1 MIRRFLPAVAA
12 LLAALCGPMAAA
24 AENIVPAPRDY
35 EKRNGVF
42 TILTTTK
49 ITHYPELRSLAKYL
63 AEYLPL
69 SVREYNGEAGGDI
82 VLRLNKNLA
91 DEEYRLTVAPEGIV
105 VEGGAYGGAFNG
117 VETLLQLLPAK
128 VYSGDM
134 PLPAMVGCCVVA
146 DAPRFAYRGFM
157 LDVSRT
163 WMTAGEVKRFISV
176 LAHHKINKLHLHL
189 TDDEGWRVEI
199 LSHPELA
206 EVGGFR
212 GGDSP
217 VAAIYGK
224 WGERYGGYYTQ
235 QELRD
240 IVGYA
245 AQRNMEI
252 IPEIDLPGHSRDM
265 ARVMP
270 EVLCDYA
277 PSLSLSNGYD
287 TRNVLCAAKE
297 SNYALLKDILGEVA
311 SIFPSPYLHI
321 GGDEVDFSQ
330 WMSCPDCKALMQAEG
345 MAGGEELQSY
355 FMGRVAAIIEGLG
368 KVPCVWNEAVA
379 GGRFTRASQVY
390 GWESIAAA
398 RKAAADGYPTV
409 VMPGH
414 YFYFDMRQSRREDG
428 HIWAAIFDAR
438 QCYSFDF
445 AEQGFTADEMR
456 NVRGVEA
463 SFFSELYLSHRD
475 MEPDYLYYMTY
486 PRICS
491 LSEVGWCD
499 GSRSWDD
506 FYGRLT
512 AGHYSRLAAMGVGF
526 RLFPPKVAYAD
537 GVLTASTDDRSRLYY
552 TVIGEDEGTEH
563 EYTGP
568 IATDKP
574 QLYAFRSRFGGAV
587 SPEAGVEAR
596 FRMSQP
602 KVAVTSS
609 IPPSTKYPYTNAAS
623 YDGRIAYTGRTCMAG
638 DWILFTFEEPVRC
651 RRMEIRTGYVQL
663 PRNIFEEGYMEV
675 SEDGETFRRV
685 CDLENGIGV
694 VDNPRHAIKA
704 VRVVSTKDGNGA
716 AFVTLQSPWV
726 YPVL

>member
-12 LLAALCGPMAAA
+12 LLAVLCGPVAAA

-91 DEEYRLTVAPEGIV
+91 DEEYRLSVSEQGIV

-189 TDDEGWRVEI
+189 TDDEGWRVEM

-212 GGDSP
+212 GGGSP

-409 VMPGH
+409 VMPGQ

-445 AEQGFTADEMR
+445 EEQGFTADEMR
-456 NVRGVEA
+456 NVLGVEA

>member
-12 LLAALCGPMAAA
+12 LLAVLCGPVAAV

-157 LDVSRT
+157 LDVCRT
-163 WMTAGEVKRFISV
+163 WMTADEVKRFVSV

-189 TDDEGWRVEI
+189 SDDEGWRVEI

-212 GGDSP
+212 GSDSP

-240 IVGYA
+240 IVEYA
-245 AQRNMEI
+245 AVRNIEI

-409 VMPGH
+409 VMPGQ

-445 AEQGFTADEMR
+445 EEQGFTADEMR
-456 NVRGVEA
+456 NVLGVEA

>member
-1 MIRRFLPAVAA
+1 MIRHFLAVVSA
-12 LLAALCGPMAAA
+12 LLLLFGPVTAAA
-24 AENIVPAPRDY
+24 DNIVPEVRNY

-63 AEYLPL
+63 AEFLPL
-69 SVREYNGEAGGDI
+69 SVREYNGEPDGNI

-91 DEEYRLTVAPEGIV
+91 EEEYRLSVTAEGIV

-128 VYSGDM
+128 VYSGAM
-134 PLPAMVGCCVVA
+134 TLPVMVGCCEVE
-146 DAPRFAYRGFM
+146 DAPRFGYRGFM

-163 WMTAGEVKRFISV
+163 WMTADEVKRFIAV
-176 LAHHKINKLHLHL
+176 MAHHKINKLHFHL

-240 IVGYA
+240 IVEYA
-245 AQRNMEI
+245 AVRNVEI
-252 IPEIDLPGHSRDM
+252 IPEIDLPGHSRDL
-265 ARVMP
+265 AKVMP
-270 EVLCDYA
+270 EVLCDYE
-277 PSLSLSNGYD
+277 PSLTASAGYD
-287 TRNVLCAAKE
+287 RRNVLCAAKE
-297 SNYALLKDILGEVA
+297 SNYTLLKDILGEIA
-311 SIFPSPYLHI
+311 EIFPSKYIHI
-321 GGDEVDFSQ
+321 GGDEVGFSQ
-330 WMSCPDCKALMQAEG
+330 WLECPDCKALMEARGITDGEGLQA
-345 MAGGEELQSY
+345 L
-355 FMGRVAAIIEGLG
+355 FMGRLAEIVEGFG
-368 KVPCVWNEAVA
+368 KIPCVWNEAVA
-379 GGRFTRASQVY
+379 GGQFTRTSKVY

-414 YFYFDMRQSRREDG
+414 FFYFDMRQSQREDG

-438 QCYSFDF
+438 KCYSFDF
-445 AEQGFTADEMR
+445 AGQGFTDGEMQ
-456 NVRGVEA
+456 NVQGVEA
-463 SFFSELYLSHRD
+463 SFFSEAYLAHRD

-491 LSEVGWCD
+491 LSEIGWCGD
-499 GSRSWDD
+499 GRVWDD

-526 RLFPPKVAYAD
+526 RLFPPKVSYAD
-537 GVLTASTDDRSRLYY
+537 GVLTASADDRSRIYY
-552 TVIGEDEGTEH
+552 TVVGEDEGTEH

-574 QLYAFRSRFGGAV
+574 QLYSFRSRFGEAV
-587 SPEAGVEAR
+587 SPEEGVKAR
-596 FRMSQP
+596 FRMAQP
-602 KVAVTSS
+602 AVEVTSS
-609 IPPSTKYPYTNAAS
+609 IPPSTRYPYTNAAA
-623 YDGRIAYTGRTCMAG
+623 YDGRIAYTGRTCMKD
-638 DWILFTFEEPVRC
+638 DWILYTFDEPVRC
-651 RRMEIRTGYVQL
+651 RRMEIRTGYIQL
-663 PRNIFEEGYMEV
+663 QRCIFEQGYVEV
-675 SEDGETFRRV
+675 SEDGETFRRIG
-685 CDLENGIGV
+685 DLESGIGV
-694 VDNPRHAIKA
+694 IEAPDYAIKA
-704 VRVVSTKDGNGA
+704 VRIVSTKDGNGE
-716 AFVTLQSPWV
+716 AFVTLQSPLV

>member
-1 MIRRFLPAVAA
+1 MIRHLLTLVATLLLVGGPA
-12 LLAALCGPMAAA
+12 GAAA
-24 AENIVPAPRDY
+24 QNIVPAVRDY

-63 AEYLPL
+63 AESLPL
-69 SVREYNGEAGGDI
+69 SLREYNGESGGDI

-91 DEEYRLTVAPEGIV
+91 DEEYRLSVTPEGIV
-105 VEGGAYGGAFNG
+105 IEGGAYGGAFNG

-134 PLPAMVGCCVVA
+134 PLPVMVGCCEVE
-146 DAPRFAYRGFM
+146 DAPRFTYRGFM
-157 LDVSRT
+157 LDVCRT
-163 WMTAGEVKRFISV
+163 WMTADEVKGFISV

-189 TDDEGWRVEI
+189 SDDEGWRVEI

-235 QELRD
+235 QQLRD
-240 IVGYA
+240 IVDYA
-245 AQRNMEI
+245 AVRNIEI

-270 EVLCDYA
+270 EVLCNYT
-277 PSLSLSNGYD
+277 PSLAASDGYD

-297 SNYALLKDILGEVA
+297 SNYALLKDILGEIA
-311 SIFPSPYLHI
+311 AIFPSRYLHI

-330 WMSCPDCKALMQAEG
+330 WMSCPDCKALMQARGMSEG
-345 MAGGEELQSY
+345 EQLQAY
-355 FMGRVAAIIEGLG
+355 FMGRVAAMVEELG
-368 KVPCVWNEAVA
+368 KVPGVWNEAVA
-379 GGRFTRASQVY
+379 GSRFTRNSQVY

-398 RKAAADGYPTV
+398 RKAAAEGYPTV
-409 VMPGH
+409 VMPGQ
-414 YFYFDMRQSRREDG
+414 YFYFDMRQSAREDG

-438 QCYSFDF
+438 KCYSFDF
-445 AEQGFTADEMR
+445 AEQGFTPEEMR
-456 NVRGVEA
+456 SVQGVEA
-463 SFFSELYLSHRD
+463 SFFSEAYISHRD
-475 MEPDYLYYMTY
+475 MKPDYLYYMTY

-491 LSEVGWCD
+491 LSEIGWCGD
-499 GSRSWDD
+499 GRAWDD

-512 AGHYSRLAAMGVGF
+512 AGHYSRLVAMGVGF
-526 RLFPPKVAYAD
+526 RLFPPKVSYAD
-537 GVLTASTDDRSRLYY
+537 GRLTASTDDHSRIYY
-552 TVIGEDEGTEH
+552 TVAGEENGTEH

-568 IATDKP
+568 ITTGKP
-574 QLYAFRSRFGGAV
+574 QLYAFRSRFGEAV

-602 KVAVTSS
+602 KVTVTSS

-623 YDGRIAYTGRTCMAG
+623 YDGRIAYTGRTCHNG
-638 DWILFTFEEPVRC
+638 DWVLYTFDEPVRC
-651 RRMEIRTGYVQL
+651 RRMEIRTGYIQL
-663 PRNIFEEGYMEV
+663 PRCIFEQGYMEV

-685 CDLENGIGV
+685 CDLQNGIGV
-694 VDNPRHAIKA
+694 VDAPRHAIKA
-704 VRVVSTKDGNGA
+704 VRIVSTKDGNGA

-726 YPVL
+726 YPVLE

>member
-1 MIRRFLPAVAA
+1 MIRH
-12 LLAALCGPMAAA
+12 LLAAISALVLVVGPSVAV
-24 AENIVPAPRDY
+24 AENIVPEPRSY

-63 AEYLPL
+63 AEFLPL
-69 SVREYNGEAGGDI
+69 PVREYNGEAGGDI

-91 DEEYRLTVAPEGIV
+91 DEEYRLSIGEQGIV
-105 VEGGAYGGAFNG
+105 IEGGAYGGAFNG

-128 VYSGDM
+128 VYSGAM
-134 PLPAMVGCCVVA
+134 ALPVMVGCCEVE

-163 WMTAGEVKRFISV
+163 WMTAGEVKRFIAV
-176 LAHHKINKLHLHL
+176 IAHHKINKLHFHL

-240 IVGYA
+240 IVDYA
-245 AQRNMEI
+245 AVRNVEI
-252 IPEIDLPGHSRDM
+252 IPEIDLPGHSRDL
-265 ARVMP
+265 AKVMP
-270 EVLCDYA
+270 GVLCDYEPA
-277 PSLSLSNGYD
+277 LTASAGYD
-287 TRNVLCAAKE
+287 RRNVLCAAKE
-297 SNYALLKDILGEVA
+297 SNYTLLKDILGEIA
-311 SIFPSPYLHI
+311 AIFPSRYIHI
-321 GGDEVDFSQ
+321 GGDEVAFSQ
-330 WMSCPDCKALMQAEG
+330 WLECPDCKALMAARG
-345 MAGGEELQSY
+345 MKDGEELQAL
-355 FMGRVAAIIEGLG
+355 FMGRVAGIVEGLG

-379 GGRFTRASQVY
+379 GGRFTRTSQVY

-398 RKAAADGYPTV
+398 RKAAADGYQTV
-409 VMPGH
+409 VMPGQ
-414 YFYFDMRQSRREDG
+414 YFYFDMRQSQREDG

-438 QCYSFDF
+438 KCYSFDF

-456 NVRGVEA
+456 NVQGVEA
-463 SFFSELYLSHRD
+463 SFFSEAYLAHCG

-491 LSEVGWCD
+491 LSEIGWCGD
-499 GSRSWDD
+499 SRSWDD

-512 AGHYSRLAAMGVGF
+512 AGHYSRLAAMNVDF
-526 RLFPPKVAYAD
+526 RLFPPKVSYAD
-537 GVLTASTDDRSRLYY
+537 GVLTASADDHSRLYY
-552 TVIGEDEGTEH
+552 TVVGEDGTEH
-563 EYTGP
+563 EYKGP
-568 IATDKP
+568 ITTDKP

-596 FRMSQP
+596 FRMAQP
-602 KVAVTSS
+602 AVTVTSS
-609 IPPSTKYPYTNAAS
+609 IPSSTRYPYTNAAS
-623 YDGRIAYTGRTCMAG
+623 YDGRIAYTGRTCKQD
-638 DWILFTFEEPVRC
+638 DWILYTFDEPVRC
-651 RRMEIRTGYVQL
+651 RRMEIRTGYIQL
-663 PRNIFEEGYMEV
+663 RRCIFEQGYVEV
-675 SEDGETFRRV
+675 SEDGETFRRIG
-685 CDLENGIGV
+685 DLESGIGV
-694 VDNPRHAIKA
+694 IDNPDYAIKA
-704 VRVVSTKDGNGA
+704 VRIVSTKEGNGE
-716 AFVTLQSPWV
+716 AFVTLQSPLV
-726 YPVL
+726 YPLLQ

>member
-1 MIRRFLPAVAA
+1 MIRHLLKIVSA
-12 LLAALCGPMAAA
+12 LVLLFGPVTAAA
-24 AENIVPAPRDY
+24 DNIVPEVRNY

-63 AEYLPL
+63 AEFLPL
-69 SVREYNGEAGGDI
+69 SVREYNGESDGNI

-91 DEEYRLTVAPEGIV
+91 EEEYRLSVTAEGIV

-128 VYSGDM
+128 VYSGAM
-134 PLPAMVGCCVVA
+134 TLPVMVGCCEIE
-146 DAPRFAYRGFM
+146 DAPRFGYRGFM

-163 WMTAGEVKRFISV
+163 WMTADEVKRFIAV
-176 LAHHKINKLHLHL
+176 MAHHKINKLHFHL

-240 IVGYA
+240 IVEYA
-245 AQRNMEI
+245 AVRNVEI

-270 EVLCDYA
+270 EVLCNYE
-277 PSLSLSNGYD
+277 PSLSASAGYD
-287 TRNVLCAAKE
+287 RRNVLCAAKE
-297 SNYALLKDILGEVA
+297 SNYALLKDVLSEISE
-311 SIFPSPYLHI
+311 IFPSKYIHI
-321 GGDEVDFSQ
+321 GGDEVGFSQ
-330 WMSCPDCKALMQAEG
+330 WMECPDCKALMESKGITDGEGLQA
-345 MAGGEELQSY
+345 L
-355 FMGRVAAIIEGLG
+355 FMGRLAEIVEGLG
-368 KVPCVWNEAVA
+368 KIPCVWNEAVA
-379 GGRFTRASQVY
+379 GGKFTRTSKVY

-409 VMPGH
+409 VMPGQF
-414 YFYFDMRQSRREDG
+414 FYFDMRQSQREEG

-438 QCYSFDF
+438 KCYSFDF
-445 AEQGFTADEMR
+445 AGQGFTDGEMQ
-456 NVRGVEA
+456 NVQGVEA
-463 SFFSELYLSHRD
+463 SFFSEAYLAHRD
-475 MEPDYLYYMTY
+475 DDPDYLYYMTY
-486 PRICS
+486 PRICA
-491 LSEVGWCD
+491 LSEIGWRGD
-499 GSRSWDD
+499 GRVWDD

-526 RLFPPKVAYAD
+526 RLFPPKVSYAD
-537 GVLTASTDDRSRLYY
+537 GVLTASTDDRSRIYY
-552 TVIGEDEGTEH
+552 TVVGEDEGMEH

-574 QLYAFRSRFGGAV
+574 QLYSFRSRFGEAV
-587 SPEAGVEAR
+587 SPEEGVKAR
-596 FRMSQP
+596 FRMAQP
-602 KVAVTSS
+602 AVTVTSS
-609 IPPSTKYPYTNAAS
+609 IPSSTRYPYTNVEA
-623 YDGRIAYTGRTCMAG
+623 YDGRIAYTGRTCMKD
-638 DWILFTFEEPVRC
+638 DWILYTFDEPVRC
-651 RRMEIRTGYVQL
+651 RRMEIRTGYIQL
-663 PRNIFEEGYMEV
+663 RRCIFEQGYVEV
-675 SEDGETFRRV
+675 SEDGKTFRRIG
-685 CDLENGIGV
+685 DLESGIGV
-694 VDNPRHAIKA
+694 IDAPDYAIKA
-704 VRVVSTKDGNGA
+704 VRIVSTKDGNGE
-716 AFVTLQSPWV
+716 AFVTLQSPLV
-726 YPVL
+726 YPLL

>member
-91 DEEYRLTVAPEGIV
+91 DEEYRLSVSEQGIV

-157 LDVSRT
+157 LDVCRT
-163 WMTAGEVKRFISV
+163 WMTADEVKRFVSV

-189 TDDEGWRVEI
+189 SDDEGWRVEI

-212 GGDSP
+212 GGGSP

-235 QELRD
+235 QQLRD
-240 IVGYA
+240 IVSYA
-245 AQRNMEI
+245 AQRNIEI

-270 EVLCDYA
+270 EVLCGYT

-297 SNYALLKDILGEVA
+297 SNYDLLKDILGEIA
-311 SIFPSPYLHI
+311 SIFPSQYLHI

-345 MAGGEELQSY
+345 LTGGEELQAY
-355 FMGRVAAIIEGLG
+355 FMGRAAAIIEGLG

-409 VMPGH
+409 VMPGQ

-456 NVRGVEA
+456 NVLGVEA

-526 RLFPPKVAYAD
+526 RLFPPKVAYAG

>member
-157 LDVSRT
+157 LDVCRT
-163 WMTAGEVKRFISV
+163 WMTADEVKRFVSV

-189 TDDEGWRVEI
+189 SDDEGWRVEI

-240 IVGYA
+240 IVSYA
-245 AQRNMEI
+245 AQRNIEI

-409 VMPGH
+409 VMPGQ

-445 AEQGFTADEMR
+445 EEQGFTADEMR
-456 NVRGVEA
+456 NVLGVEA

-526 RLFPPKVAYAD
+526 RLFPPKVAYAG

-609 IPPSTKYPYTNAAS
+609 IPPSTKYPYTNAAA

-685 CDLENGIGV
+685 CDLENGIGA

>member
-12 LLAALCGPMAAA
+12 LLAAFCGPMAAA

-91 DEEYRLTVAPEGIV
+91 DEEYRLSVSEQGIV

-189 TDDEGWRVEI
+189 SDDEGWRVEI

-212 GGDSP
+212 GGGSP

-345 MAGGEELQSY
+345 LTGGEELQAY

-409 VMPGH
+409 VMPGQ

-445 AEQGFTADEMR
+445 EEQGFTADEMR
-456 NVRGVEA
+456 NVLGVEA

-663 PRNIFEEGYMEV
+663 PRNIFEQGYMEV

>member
-1 MIRRFLPAVAA
+1 MIRRFLTLLTTLCVVAVPLAAVAD
-12 LLAALCGPMAAA
+12 
-24 AENIVPAPRDY
+24 NIVPEPRSY

-63 AEYLPL
+63 AEFLPL
-69 SVREYNGEAGGDI
+69 PVREYNGEVGGDI

-91 DEEYRLTVAPEGIV
+91 EEEYRLTVAPEGIV
-105 VEGGAYGGAFNG
+105 IEGGAYGGAFNG

-128 VYSGDM
+128 VYAGTLPM
-134 PLPAMVGCCVVA
+134 PAMVGCCEVA

-163 WMTAGEVKRFISV
+163 WMTAGEVKDFIAA

-224 WGERYGGYYTQ
+224 WDERYGGYYTQ
-235 QELRD
+235 QELRE
-240 IVGYA
+240 IVDYA
-245 AQRNMEI
+245 AVRNVEI
-252 IPEIDLPGHSRDM
+252 IPEIDLPGHSRDL

-270 EVLCDYA
+270 EVLCNYS

-297 SNYALLKDILGEVA
+297 SNYELLKDVLGEIA
-311 SIFPSPYLHI
+311 SIFPSRYIHI

-330 WMSCPDCKALMQAEG
+330 WMSCPDCKALMEAEG
-345 MAGGEELQSY
+345 LADGEQLQAR
-355 FMGRVAAIIEGLG
+355 FMGRVASIVESLG

-379 GGRFTRASQVY
+379 GGRFTRNSQVY
-390 GWESIAAA
+390 GWESVAAA

-409 VMPGH
+409 VMPGQ

-456 NVRGVEA
+456 NVQGVEA
-463 SFFSELYLSHRD
+463 SFFSEVYLSHRD

-491 LSEVGWCD
+491 LSEIGWCGD
-499 GSRSWDD
+499 GRVWSDM
-506 FYGRLT
+506 YERLK
-512 AGHYSRLAAMGVGF
+512 AGHYSRLAARGVGF
-526 RLFPPKVAYAD
+526 RLFPPKVSYAD

-552 TVIGEDEGTEH
+552 TVVGEDGGTEH
-563 EYTGP
+563 EYAGP

-574 QLYAFRSRFGGAV
+574 QLYAFRSRFGEAV
-587 SPEAGVEAR
+587 SPEAGVEER
-596 FRMSQP
+596 FRMAQP
-602 KVAVTSS
+602 KVTVTSS

-623 YDGRIAYTGRTCMAG
+623 YDGRIAYTGRTCMNG
-638 DWILFTFEEPVRC
+638 DWILFTFDEPVRC

-663 PRNIFEEGYMEV
+663 PRNIFEQGYMEV
-675 SEDGETFRRV
+675 SSDGETFRRV
-685 CDLENGIGV
+685 CDLENGIGAIN
-694 VDNPRHAIKA
+694 NPDHAIKA
-704 VRVVSTKDGNGA
+704 VRVVCTKDGNGA

-726 YPVL
+726 YPLLQ

>member
-12 LLAALCGPMAAA
+12 LLAALCGPMAAV

-128 VYSGDM
+128 VYSGGM
-134 PLPAMVGCCVVA
+134 PLPAMVGCCAVA

-245 AQRNMEI
+245 AQRNIEI

-297 SNYALLKDILGEVA
+297 PNYALLKDILGEIA

-345 MAGGEELQSY
+345 MAGGEELQAY
-355 FMGRVAAIIEGLG
+355 FMGRVASMVEELG

-379 GGRFTRASQVY
+379 GGRFTRTSQVY

-445 AEQGFTADEMR
+445 EEQGFTADEMR

-491 LSEVGWCD
+491 LSEVGWCG
-499 GSRSWDD
+499 GSRSWGD

-552 TVIGEDEGTEH
+552 TVVGEDEGTEH

-596 FRMSQP
+596 FRMLQP
-602 KVAVTSS
+602 KVTVTSS
-609 IPPSTKYPYTNAAS
+609 IPPSTKYPYTNAAA
-623 YDGRIAYTGRTCMAG
+623 YDGRIAYSGRTCMNG

-663 PRNIFEEGYMEV
+663 PRNIFEQGYMEV

-685 CDLENGIGV
+685 CDLENGIGA